1 MDRTQAESLFQL
13 AVTLRIAYP
22 HRSSYDRRSS
32 LTVAAAIENGERLM
46 AAAPGPRGLMEPRMT
61 PWFVCAKAGPAGAR
75 TAPGTRVMARSGSR
89 KK

>member
-1 MDRTQAESLFQL
+1 MLMGSSVSTGEDSVRSKDMDRTQAESLFQL

-46 AAAPGPRGLMEPRMT
+46 AAAPGQIPDVT
-61 PWFVCAKAGPAGAR
+61 VPAIWQPAR
-75 TAPGTRVMARSGSR
+75 
-89 KK
+89 